1 MPNKKNGKSSAEY
14 YRDNK
19 ESYAKK
25 LAKQKEINKKP
36 SEIKK
41 RVELT
46 KINREKGTY
55 GNGDGKDYDHATK
68 RMVDKSVNR
77 GRNGSN
83 NTPATKGDVRARG
96 KKNKKKQKNILY
108 IKNKLYICIV
118 NIDNYIGDVIR

>member
-41 RVELT
+41 RAELV
-46 KINREKGTY
+46 KLNREKGTY
-55 GNGDGKDYDHATK
+55 GNGDGKDYDHATNK
-68 RMVDKSVNR
+68 MTPASKNR
-77 GRNGSN
+77 GRTGKNGS
-83 NTPATKGDVRARG
+83 PGTKGDKKARG
-96 KKNKKKQKNILY
+96 
-108 IKNKLYICIV
+108 
-118 NIDNYIGDVIR
+118 GRG

>member
-36 SEIKK
+36 SEVKK

-46 KINREKGTY
+46 KINREKEL
-55 GNGDGKDYDHATK
+55 
-68 RMVDKSVNR
+68 MVMEMVKI
-77 GRNGSN
+77 
-83 NTPATKGDVRARG
+83 TTMLLKEW
-96 KKNKKKQKNILY
+96 
-108 IKNKLYICIV
+108 
-118 NIDNYIGDVIR
+118 

>member
-36 SEIKK
+36 SEVKK

-77 GRNGSN
+77 SRNGSN
-83 NTPATKGDVRARG
+83 NTPATKGDIKARG
-96 KKNKKKQKNILY
+96 KKNKKK
-108 IKNKLYICIV
+108 
-118 NIDNYIGDVIR
+118 

>member
-1 MPNKKNGKSSAEY
+1 MPNKKNGKSSAQY
-14 YRDNK
+14 YK
-19 ESYAKK
+19 ENHESAKK
-25 LAKQKEINKKP
+25 KREYQREYNKK
-36 SEIKK
+36 EEQVKK

-83 NTPATKGDVRARG
+83 NTPATKGDVKARG
-96 KKNKKKQKNILY
+96 KRNKKK
-108 IKNKLYICIV
+108 
-118 NIDNYIGDVIR
+118 

>member
-1 MPNKKNGKSSAEY
+1 MPSKSKGKSSMDY
-14 YRDNK
+14 YKQNP
-19 ESYAKK
+19 ESYKKK
-25 LAKQKEINKKP
+25 LEAQKKINKKP

-83 NTPATKGDVRARG
+83 NTPATKGDIKARG
-96 KKNKKKQKNILY
+96 KKNKKK
-108 IKNKLYICIV
+108 
-118 NIDNYIGDVIR
+118 

>member
-36 SEIKK
+36 SEVKK
-41 RVELT
+41 RVELA

-83 NTPATKGDVRARG
+83 NTPATKGDVKARG
-96 KKNKKKQKNILY
+96 KKNKKK
-108 IKNKLYICIV
+108 
-118 NIDNYIGDVIR
+118 